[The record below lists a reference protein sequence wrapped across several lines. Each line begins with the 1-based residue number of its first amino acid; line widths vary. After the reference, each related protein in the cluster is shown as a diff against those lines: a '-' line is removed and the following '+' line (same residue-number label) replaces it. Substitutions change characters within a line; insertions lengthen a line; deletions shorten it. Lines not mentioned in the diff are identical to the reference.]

1 MKFLCVI
8 TVTHQIWFQYRF
20 LSCRPRL
27 DVYSCF
33 GQPLTKQL
41 YKSKSIPHFIKMNCK
56 RLYWRNRVAKSSSYT
71 VLLGSVYT
79 NAVSNRHGF
88 MPLKP
93 HRKRNG
99 FKAFTRCQSHRFQ
112 VLTLCRSRSQ
122 ELIIEEEDLGS
133 IITWPFCFC
142 EK

>member
-1 MKFLCVI
+1 MKFLCVL

-20 LSCRPRL
+20 LSCRPHL

-41 YKSKSIPHFIKMNCK
+41 YKSKSIPHFIKMNCEHLQRNFK
-56 RLYWRNRVAKSSSYT
+56 VYWRNRVAKSSSYT

-93 HRKRNG
+93 HRKRTD

-122 ELIIEEEDLGS
+122 ALIIEEGDLG
-133 IITWPFCFC
+133 
-142 EK
+142 